1 MTILIVCAALYV
13 FKELLG
19 RYDSIKKEDPSSE
32 PAARSE
38 VARPPAQALAGLPPS
53 LENAHQTAEKQG
65 AGALKNFLIGY
76 RQYLRDPKLADIELD
91 YVVLVSRQDPAE
103 AKRVFQAVKER
114 TPLSSPVY
122 PRIKSLEKTYQ

>member
-1 MTILIVCAALYV
+1 MTILIVVSALYV
-13 FKELLG
+13 FKELLT
-19 RYDSIKKEDPSSE
+19 RYDSIKKEDVRSE
-32 PAARSE
+32 RAARPE
-38 VARPPAQALAGLPPS
+38 PARPPAQALTGLPPS
-53 LENAHQTAEKQG
+53 LENAFQNAEKQG
-65 AGALKNFLIGY
+65 AVGLKNFLIGY

-114 TPLSSPVY
+114 TSRTSPVY